1 MSALLSASRSHMLL
15 IDMQERLLPVMA
27 EPDLALANC
36 AKLAQAASRLGVPL
50 TVSEQYPKGIG
61 ASVEALR
68 EYIAGACV
76 MEKMS
81 FSCMGDEAIAARL
94 NALKQAGRDQLLICG
109 IEAHVCVLQ
118 SALGAKAA
126 GFDVFVAA
134 DAASSR
140 APASKA
146 LALSRMRQAGVHI
159 VSTEMAIFE
168 WLAVAG
174 TADFKALMP
183 LVK

>member
-1 MSALLSASRSHMLL
+1 MSALLSAPHAQLL
-15 IDMQERLLPVMA
+15 MIDMQEKLLPAMA
-27 EPDLALANC
+27 EPDLTLANC
-36 AKLAQAASRLGVPL
+36 ARLAQAANRLGAPL

-61 ASVEALR
+61 ATVEPLRAHIDGASVL
-68 EYIAGACV
+68 
-76 MEKMS
+76 EKMS
-81 FSCMGDEAIAARL
+81 FSCMADSAIAARL
-94 NALKQAGRDQLLICG
+94 MELKAAGRHQILMCG

-118 SALGAKAA
+118 SAIAAKAA
-126 GFDVFVAA
+126 GLDVFVVA
-134 DAASSR
+134 DAVSSR

-146 LALSRMRQAGVHI
+146 LALSRMSQAGIQI

-168 WLAVAG
+168 WLAIAG